1 MPSRVRE
8 AELTD
13 AMWERVAPLLPPKR
27 PQPKGGRPFA
37 DDKRCFAGIVYQL
50 RNSVRWN
57 DIPQGAF
64 PAGVTCWRRFD
75 RWTKLG
81 LWPRVHAIVLEE
93 LQAAGLLDTS
103 ELFADATFA
112 EARKGGTAS
121 GPRNA
126 GSAPKSRS

>member
-1 MPSRVRE
+1 MPSRARE

-13 AMWERVAPLLPPKR
+13 AMWERVAPLLPPQR

-50 RNSVRWN
+50 RNSIRWN
-57 DIPQGAF
+57 AMPAEF
-64 PAGVTCWRRFD
+64 PSGVTCWRRFD
-75 RWTKLG
+75 LWTKLG

-93 LQAAGLLDTS
+93 LQDAGLLDTS
-103 ELFADATFA
+103 EFFADATFA

-121 GPRNA
+121 APRNA
-126 GSAPKSRS
+126 GSAPRSRS

>member
-1 MPSRVRE
+1 MPSRARE

-13 AMWERVAPLLPPKR
+13 AMWERVAPLLPPPR

-50 RNSVRWN
+50 RNSIRWN
-57 DIPQGAF
+57 AMPAEF
-64 PAGVTCWRRFD
+64 PSGVTCWRRFD
-75 RWTKLG
+75 LWTKLG

-93 LQAAGLLDTS
+93 LQDAGLLDTS
-103 ELFADATFA
+103 EFFADATFA

-121 GPRNA
+121 ALLNV

>member
-1 MPSRVRE
+1 MPSRARE

-13 AMWERVAPLLPPKR
+13 AMWERVAPLLPPQR

-37 DDKRCFAGIVYQL
+37 GDKRCFAGIVYQL
-50 RNSVRWN
+50 RNSIRWN
-57 DIPQGAF
+57 AMPAEF
-64 PAGVTCWRRFD
+64 PSGVTCWRRFD
-75 RWTKLG
+75 LWTKLG

-93 LQAAGLLDTS
+93 LRDAGLLDTS
-103 ELFADATFA
+103 EFFADATFA

-121 GPRNA
+121 ALPHV

>member
-1 MPSRVRE
+1 MPSPARE

-27 PQPKGGRPFA
+27 AQPKGGRPFA

-57 DIPQGAF
+57 DIPKAEFG
-64 PAGVTCWRRFD
+64 AGVTGRRRFD
-75 RWTKLG
+75 RGTKLG
-81 LWPRVHAIVLEE
+81 IGPRVHAIVLEE
-93 LQAAGLLDTS
+93 LQGAGLLDTS

-121 GPRNA
+121 APPNA

>member
-1 MPSRVRE
+1 MPSRARE

-13 AMWERVAPLLPPKR
+13 AMWERVAPLLPPQR

-37 DDKRCFAGIVYQL
+37 DDKRCFDL
-50 RNSVRWN
+50 
-57 DIPQGAF
+57 
-64 PAGVTCWRRFD
+64 
-75 RWTKLG
+75 WTKLG

-93 LQAAGLLDTS
+93 LQDAGLLDTS
-103 ELFADATFA
+103 EFFADATFA

-121 GPRNA
+121 ALPNV

>member
-13 AMWERVAPLLPPKR
+13 SMWERVAPLLPPKR
-27 PQPKGGRPFA
+27 AQPKGGRPFA
-37 DDKRCFAGIVYQL
+37 DDKRCFAGIVHML
-50 RNSVRWN
+50 RNGLRWN
-57 DIPQGAF
+57 DIPAEFGGYA
-64 PAGVTCWRRFD
+64 TCWRRFD
-75 RWTKLG
+75 HWTKSG
-81 LWPRVHAIVLEE
+81 IWPRVHAIVLEE
-93 LQAAGLLDTS
+93 LQEAGLLDTS

-121 GPRNA
+121 APRNA